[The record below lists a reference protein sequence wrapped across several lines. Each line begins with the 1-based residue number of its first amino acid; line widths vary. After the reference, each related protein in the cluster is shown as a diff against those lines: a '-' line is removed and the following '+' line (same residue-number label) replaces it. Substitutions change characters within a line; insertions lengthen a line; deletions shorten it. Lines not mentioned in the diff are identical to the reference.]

1 MDDKRFRKFV
11 IAYIINFSVIAVGV
25 VLMILASNGVI
36 PEIFQKISL
45 IAVIASV
52 ILFGRFANSY
62 RR

>member
-11 IAYIINFSVIAVGV
+11 IAYIINFLVIAIGV

-36 PEIFQKISL
+36 PDIFRKISL
-45 IAVIASV
+45 VAVIASV
-52 ILFGRFANSY
+52 ILFGRFANTY